1 MKDLDLMFEEDRVA
15 YENIIKAINSN
26 NPQAAIK
33 DLDVLVDRLLQF
45 EDALVNQHE
54 ECETE
59 THIATREAFWSYEGE
74 IRYGYCLY
82 EWTGNYEELPENL
95 KKIMPDFK
103 KKEWREIFHCTSTE
117 KQELNEQY
125 IEDVVKLH
133 KLAVERGKKNGNK

>member
-15 YENIIKAINSN
+15 YENIIKAINSD

-33 DLDVLVDRLLQF
+33 DLDMLVDRLLQF

-54 ECETE
+54 EFETE

-82 EWTGNYEELPENL
+82 EWTGGYDEVPENI
-95 KKIMPDFK
+95 KKLIPDFK
-103 KKEWREIFHCTSTE
+103 KKAYREIFHCTNTE
-117 KQELNEQY
+117 RQKLNKEW
-125 IEDVVKLH
+125 IDDTLKLLDLLQ
-133 KLAVERGKKNGNK
+133 KGKKNGNK